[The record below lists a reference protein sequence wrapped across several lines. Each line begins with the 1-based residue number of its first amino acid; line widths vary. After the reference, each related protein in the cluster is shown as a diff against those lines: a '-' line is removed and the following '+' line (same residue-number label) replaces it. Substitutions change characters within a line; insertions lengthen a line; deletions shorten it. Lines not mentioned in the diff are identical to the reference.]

1 MPTLVEI
8 DRHSGLLQRSGRD
21 LGEIPLTALDD
32 WQVDTGHG
40 LLLSV
45 DAEPEP
51 RFCAAP
57 LIAIEFPVFH
67 DGRGLSLAVLLRTRI
82 GYGGELRA
90 VGDVHPEL
98 LHYLS
103 RCGFDSCVLPEGR
116 LLPQDE
122 VPFVPHEAYYQ
133 ASVVEALPAFRRETR
148 GR

>member
-1 MPTLVEI
+1 MPTLIDI
-8 DRHSGLLQRSGRD
+8 DRHSGLLQRSARD
-21 LGEIPLTALDD
+21 PAEVSLAALDE
-32 WQVDTGHG
+32 WQENTGQG

-45 DAEPEP
+45 DAEPES
-51 RFCAAP
+51 RFCVAP
-57 LIAIEFPVFH
+57 LIAIEFPIFH

-82 GYGGELRA
+82 GFSGELRA

-116 LLPQDE
+116 SLAQDE
-122 VPFVPHEAYYQ
+122 VPFRPHEDYYQ
-133 ASVVEALPAFRRETR
+133 ASVVEALPAFRREMR